1 MVKLLLF
8 VVLISP
14 ISCSAFART
23 QVMVGAY
30 HFPPF
35 VEGREGKPIGGAIV
49 DLVKALNQLQSSYQF
64 TLTKTTPEQRYTD
77 FGGGRFD
84 LLMFESISW
93 GWDKNLVDSSESYLQ
108 GGELYI
114 ALRAKGR
121 GQAFFDDFNKKTVIG
136 IQGYHY
142 GFAGFNSDPE
152 YLRQNFNMNFTKSNL
167 GTIKMVLAGNRGD
180 IAVVT
185 KSFLNQFLNKHPER
199 RQQLLISNKLD
210 QEYNHTI
217 IVRKGIKPTV
227 KELDGYLRDLRKTGA
242 LDQIWQKHA
251 IR

>member
-1 MVKLLLF
+1 
-8 VVLISP
+8 
-14 ISCSAFART
+14 
-23 QVMVGAY
+23 
-30 HFPPF
+30 
-35 VEGREGKPIGGAIV
+35 
-49 DLVKALNQLQSSYQF
+49 
-64 TLTKTTPEQRYTD
+64 
-77 FGGGRFD
+77 
-84 LLMFESISW
+84 
-93 GWDKNLVDSSESYLQ
+93 
-108 GGELYI
+108 
-114 ALRAKGR
+114 
-121 GQAFFDDFNKKTVIG
+121 
-136 IQGYHY
+136 
-142 GFAGFNSDPE
+142 
-152 YLRQNFNMNFTKSNL
+152 MNFTKSSL

-180 IAVVT
+180 ISVVT